1 MLITETNLR
10 RVIRE
15 VIDTRQGSLP
25 VISINIGESPIC
37 VELADT
43 LSSHSAGLMHRSQ
56 LDENCGMLFAFT
68 DSDNRAF
75 WMKNTYIPLSIA
87 YINNEGRIINIEDM
101 SPLSSERTWSGGP
114 AMYALEMNQG
124 WFERNSIGEGC
135 KVANLPRVSKLV

>member
-15 VIDTRQGSLP
+15 AIDSRQGSLP
-25 VISINIGESPIC
+25 VISINIGGSLIH

-56 LDENCGMLFAFT
+56 LDENCGMLFAFP

-101 SPLSSERTWSGGP
+101 SPLSSERAWSSAP

-124 WFERNSIGEGC
+124 WFERNNICEGY
-135 KVANLPRVSKLV
+135 KVTNLPRISKLM